1 MNEKLSNLNEKML
14 EAKRRTSELKKKIKI
29 IEERETLS
37 AVKKFF
43 LILKKGGL
51 KISSSDM
58 QNIAEF
64 LLEQE
69 RRGQFVTAFL
79 KKKKISNGKSA

>member
-14 EAKRRTSELKKKIKI
+14 EAKRKTSELKKKIKI
-29 IEERETLS
+29 IEEKETLS

-43 LILKKGGL
+43 STLKKSGL
-51 KISSSDM
+51 KIDSFDL

-64 LLEQE
+64 LAEQE

-79 KKKKISNGKSA
+79 KKKK

>member
-14 EAKRRTSELKKKIKI
+14 EVKRKTSELKKKIKI
-29 IEERETLS
+29 IEEKETLS

-43 LILKKGGL
+43 STLKKGGL
-51 KISSSDM
+51 KISSDDM

-69 RRGQFVTAFL
+69 RRGQFVTGFL
-79 KKKKISNGKSA
+79 QKQKKK